1 MFVIGNDRN
10 GRPKGRIAWHKI
22 RAEYIQGI
30 SQARLAKK
38 YHVSRNSIAKHCT
51 AEGWTEQREEAK
63 TVITQK
69 VVQKTAEIAA
79 DNATL
84 AERIKRKLLI
94 RLDQVLDGFPEDT
107 ATEIQRNTRAERKI
121 YKLKDLTAMYKDLTS
136 DMAQGETIGN
146 ELLQSLMELE
156 RRASDD

>member
-1 MFVIGNDRN
+1 MREKAKEDISAKVI
-10 GRPKGRIAWHKI
+10 
-22 RAEYIQGI
+22 
-30 SQARLAKK
+30 
-38 YHVSRNSIAKHCT
+38 
-51 AEGWTEQREEAK
+51 
-63 TVITQK
+63 
-69 VVQKTAEIAA
+69 QKTAEIAA

-107 ATEIQRNTRAERKI
+107 ATEIQRNTMAGRKI

-156 RRASDD
+156 RRATDD